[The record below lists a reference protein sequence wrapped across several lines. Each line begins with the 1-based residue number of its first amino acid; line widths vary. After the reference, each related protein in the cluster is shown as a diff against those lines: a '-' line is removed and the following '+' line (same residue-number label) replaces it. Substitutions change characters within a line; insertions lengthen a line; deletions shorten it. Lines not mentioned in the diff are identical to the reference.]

1 MLYME
6 KESVSDRVE
15 KLLHPEHFKENKPS
29 ILKKQEMKKDDLQN
43 SKTKNR
49 SSVCVIINLQKAA
62 GGIIHSVVKQAW
74 NQTFLLFLI
83 EGILIA
89 VTIGTGM
96 IEMLVD
102 AALSRLAG
110 F

>member
-15 KLLHPEHFKENKPS
+15 KILHPEHFKENKPS

-49 SSVCVIINLQKAA
+49 SAVCVILIYRRQQ
-62 GGIIHSVVKQAW
+62 GVSF
-74 NQTFLLFLI
+74 TLL
-83 EGILIA
+83 
-89 VTIGTGM
+89 
-96 IEMLVD
+96 
-102 AALSRLAG
+102 
-110 F
+110 

>member
-1 MLYME
+1 MIS
-6 KESVSDRVE
+6 KIV
-15 KLLHPEHFKENKPS
+15 
-29 ILKKQEMKKDDLQN
+29 KQ
-43 SKTKNR
+43 KTDP
-49 SSVCVIINLQKAA
+49 
-62 GGIIHSVVKQAW
+62 VVKQAW

>member
-1 MLYME
+1 M
-6 KESVSDRVE
+6 KGFFGDIFDFNRDG
-15 KLLHPEHFKENKPS
+15 KLDSFE
-29 ILKKQEMKKDDLQN
+29 
-43 SKTKNR
+43 
-49 SSVCVIINLQKAA
+49 KAA

>member
-1 MLYME
+1 
-6 KESVSDRVE
+6 
-15 KLLHPEHFKENKPS
+15 
-29 ILKKQEMKKDDLQN
+29 MKKDDLQN

-49 SSVCVIINLQKAA
+49 SAVCVIINLQKAA